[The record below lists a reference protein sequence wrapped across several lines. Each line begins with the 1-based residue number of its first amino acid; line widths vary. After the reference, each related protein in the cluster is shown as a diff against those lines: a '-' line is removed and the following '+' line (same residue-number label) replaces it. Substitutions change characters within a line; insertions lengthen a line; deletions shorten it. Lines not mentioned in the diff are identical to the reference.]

1 MATKEDAVWYEEIV
15 SDLRLKGMLMR
26 KQLEKAIKIRDE
38 QDEEITKLRKENID
52 LQDANL
58 KLDQNLLDLQ
68 DQIEL
73 KGYENGRLRRQTL
86 CEVEDKLL
94 QENKELREKLTGQE
108 ISLRDL
114 FRWKREVEAKNQDDV
129 DVKSPMTPNE
139 TQELFRQ
146 MSEQYE
152 AELRTLREQSD
163 EMIGILEKQL
173 EIAIADKAEISK
185 MYLAE
190 IERLDL
196 ALTEAVNQL
205 AENAAMNKKSREYH
219 EDLSSADQLPQPLSP
234 NNVSSADAAGI
245 PLQDGTLYQPQIFAD
260 ESWHFEPV
268 NDFEEVYDTAKG
280 STQV

>member
-205 AENAAMNKKSREYH
+205 AENAVMNKKSREYL
-219 EDLSSADQLPQPLSP
+219 EDLSSADQFPEVLSP
-234 NNVSSADAAGI
+234 NNVSSPDAAG
-245 PLQDGTLYQPQIFAD
+245 YQPQSSAD
-260 ESWHFEPV
+260 ESWHFEAV
-268 NDFEEVYDTAKG
+268 NDFEEAYNTAKG
-280 STQV
+280 SAQV